1 MSFDF
6 GSNDQSASD
15 PTADFLARERSAAGA
30 LGGDS
35 DLFSQPSAASGGG
48 DKDFAASAAAFPS
61 LDGEESST
69 PINTTTTQQTDGGDG
84 GWGEDDLGFGS
95 ANQPTTTT
103 STANANTQSE
113 VSQFENKF
121 PQLDDEEEE
130 LDMGK
135 GSAPIASVSK
145 GLRRERLERSFLTLE
160 GYVFEKMRDSSSRS
174 ASSINRKHIEQFQ
187 ILEVDP

>member
-35 DLFSQPSAASGGG
+35 DLFSQPSATSGGG

-69 PINTTTTQQTDGGDG
+69 PINTTTTQQNDAGDG

-103 STANANTQSE
+103 SANANTQSE

-135 GSAPIASVSK
+135 GAAPIASVSNQK
-145 GLRRERLERSFLTLE
+145 RDQRLERSFLTL
-160 GYVFEKMRDSSSRS
+160 
-174 ASSINRKHIEQFQ
+174 
-187 ILEVDP
+187 